1 VCVTSCVWRWR
12 GRAAKIRRPLADP
25 ADIFARNLR
34 RAREKSGL
42 SQEALADKADM
53 HRNEIS
59 LLERGQR
66 EPKIGTVARLAKALG
81 VKSSDLLKGL

>member
-1 VCVTSCVWRWR
+1 
-12 GRAAKIRRPLADP
+12 LASP
-25 ADIFARNLR
+25 ADTFGRNLL
-34 RAREKSGL
+34 RAREAAGL

-66 EPKIGTVARLAKALG
+66 EPKIGTVAKLARALG
-81 VKSSDLLKGL
+81 VSACDLIQGI

>member
-1 VCVTSCVWRWR
+1 MAS
-12 GRAAKIRRPLADP
+12 P
-25 ADIFARNLR
+25 ADTFARNLR
-34 RAREKSGL
+34 RAREKAGL

-59 LLERGQR
+59 LLERGRR

-81 VKSSDLLKGL
+81 VTSCDLLKGL

>member
-1 VCVTSCVWRWR
+1 MCGGWSVAPRRFRALTS
-12 GRAAKIRRPLADP
+12 PQDT
-25 ADIFARNLR
+25 FARNLA
-34 RAREKSGL
+34 RARKSAGL

-59 LLERGQR
+59 LLERGER

-81 VKSSDLLKGL
+81 VPTADLLKGL

>member
-1 VCVTSCVWRWR
+1 MCGTGTA
-12 GRAAKIRRPLADP
+12 GRRRCPGLADP

-34 RAREKSGL
+34 RAREKADL

-81 VKSSDLLKGL
+81 VKAADLLKGL

>member
-1 VCVTSCVWRWR
+1 MPS
-12 GRAAKIRRPLADP
+12 P
-25 ADIFARNLR
+25 ADTFARNLR
-34 RAREKSGL
+34 RARESAGL

-81 VKSSDLLKGL
+81 VKSSDLLKGV

>member
-1 VCVTSCVWRWR
+1 M
-12 GRAAKIRRPLADP
+12 P
-25 ADIFARNLR
+25 ALPSPAEIFARNLR
-34 RAREKSGL
+34 RARDEAGL

-81 VKSSDLLKGL
+81 VTSCDLLKGL

>member
-1 VCVTSCVWRWR
+1 MASPT
-12 GRAAKIRRPLADP
+12 DT
-25 ADIFARNLR
+25 FARNLA
-34 RAREKSGL
+34 RARERSGL
-42 SQEALADKADM
+42 SQEALADKAGM

-81 VKSSDLLKGL
+81 VKAGDLLKGL

>member
-1 VCVTSCVWRWR
+1 MCGGYRTTP
-12 GRAAKIRRPLADP
+12 RRCPGLASP
-25 ADIFARNLR
+25 ADTFARNLR
-34 RAREKSGL
+34 RARDQAGL
-42 SQEALADKADM
+42 SQEALADRADM

-81 VKSSDLLKGL
+81 VTSCDLLKGL